1 MIKLQAAEEGRN
13 ENFIKFLNRSQFV
26 INDWLQEWSFLEK
39 GLQSHHQWKPSM
51 RQKYSLMTQKSFKFL
66 IFRCFINFTK
76 MFVFDRST
84 IEIVEILNSCIFNSW
99 PIMLTI
105 FFFRTIKLP
114 FFSEGQVSRFLLFF
128 YSDVFNWAAGF
139 GFPKHQL

>member
-1 MIKLQAAEEGRN
+1 M
-13 ENFIKFLNRSQFV
+13 

-114 FFSEGQVSRFLLFF
+114 VFSEGQVPRFLLFF
-128 YSDVFNWAAGF
+128 YSVSLPIMFILGKTIILVDIFEKPIYNFWIW
-139 GFPKHQL
+139 KKTDQIM